1 MIKRVKERWGVG
13 LWGMLAIL
21 ASFSLA
27 GPTMLLLGR
36 PLLRSILPEQ
46 PPLWLTVLAYL
57 IVLAPLYQLLLLGY
71 GALLGQFHFFWD
83 KQKKLGRFLLRMTGM
98 RGSIQKKA

>member
-1 MIKRVKERWGVG
+1 MIERMKERWGVG

-21 ASFSLA
+21 ASFTLA
-27 GPTMLLLGR
+27 GPTVLLLGR

-46 PPLWLTVLAYL
+46 PPLWLMVLAYL

-71 GALLGQFHFFWD
+71 GTLLGQFRFFWER
-83 KQKKLGRFLLRMTGM
+83 QKKAGLFLLRMTGL
-98 RGSIQKKA
+98 RRSIQN